1 MSVSGERELAAE
13 KLLVRH
19 ARARGGIAIKLSPTV
34 AGVPD
39 RLVILPGGR
48 MFMVELK
55 APQGKLSPIQRHVH
69 DLLRKL
75 GITVH
80 VLYGTRGVDD
90 WFGTLEL

>member
-1 MSVSGERELAAE
+1 MSVSGERELSAE
-13 KLLVRH
+13 RLLVRH

-48 MFMVELK
+48 MYMVELK
-55 APQGKLSPIQRHVH
+55 APNGKLSPVQHHVH

-75 GITVH
+75 GIRVH
-80 VLYGTRGVDD
+80 VLYGMKGVDE
-90 WFGTLEL
+90 WFGTLDN